1 MDRTPEASFSKMVRG
16 PEGLSGGTTSKEPTC
31 QRMRHK
37 RRGLDPWVGKIP
49 WRRAWQP
56 SPGFFPGESH
66 GQRRLAD
73 YSPRGHKEPV
83 TTEVT
88 QHTRMQRGLEEHSP
102 QHHSILL
109 GMALQV
115 TVTIKERVK
124 SKPASNKCH
133 QLRNTQFSPCSSPGS
148 Q

>member
-1 MDRTPEASFSKMVRG
+1 MDRTPEASFSTMARG

-31 QRMRHK
+31 QRTRHK

-56 SPGFFPGESH
+56 SPVFLPGESH
-66 GQRRLAD
+66 GQGSLAGC
-73 YSPRGHKEPV
+73 SPRGHQASDA
-83 TTEVT
+83 TEVT
-88 QHTRMQRGLEEHSP
+88 SHTRMHRGLEEHWP

-109 GMALQV
+109 GVALQV

-124 SKPASNKCH
+124 TKPASNKCH
-133 QLRNTQFSPCSSPGS
+133 QRRNAPFCPCNPPGS